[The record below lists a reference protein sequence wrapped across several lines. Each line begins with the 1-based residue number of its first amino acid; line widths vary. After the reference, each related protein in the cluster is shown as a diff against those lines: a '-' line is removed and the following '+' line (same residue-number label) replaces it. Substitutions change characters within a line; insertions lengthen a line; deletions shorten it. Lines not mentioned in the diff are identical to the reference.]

1 MPHPILLLEQTY
13 RVHLAMNPAIRIQ
26 LSVMMFL
33 QFFIWGAWYV
43 TMGNYLTTT
52 LAFSGAN
59 VGLAY
64 SAPAW
69 GAIAAPFFIG
79 MIADRFFRAEHVLG
93 VLQIVGG
100 VLLYYTTTITDP
112 TMFFVALLAYSMTYM
127 PTLALVNAISFNQ
140 MTDTGKQFPS
150 IRVLGTL
157 GWIAA
162 GLLVGFMK
170 VESGTTPFIIAAG
183 ASIILGVF
191 SFALPKTPPR
201 GAGKSTSFA
210 QIIGADALRLLKDRS
225 FAVFVLGS
233 LLICIPLSFYYGF
246 ANTFLNEMKV
256 ENVAAKMTMG
266 QMSEV
271 FFMLVMPFFFIRLG
285 VKKMLLVGMI
295 FWVLRYV
302 FFAYGNADNL
312 IALYYLGILFHGIC
326 YDFFFVTGQLY
337 VDKRAPEEIRAS
349 AQGFI
354 ALVTYGVG
362 MVIGSNVSGWV
373 VDLYSTKE
381 AESVIHNWQ
390 SIWLVPAIMA
400 AVIVVLF
407 ALLFSDKA
415 ESKSA

>member
-1 MPHPILLLEQTY
+1 
-13 RVHLAMNPAIRIQ
+13 MNPAIRIQ

-210 QIIGADALRLLKDRS
+210 QIIGADALTLLKDRS